1 MNKVSIEGFCSG
13 VKGFVFRDEVWRM
26 QAADF
31 PQYLSEEKKVNRN
44 HVQNLNCR
52 KMKMLFCGNG
62 VYVEIPLLQSTDVA
76 SERRARRTLG

>member
-1 MNKVSIEGFCSG
+1 VNKVSIEGFCSG
-13 VKGFVFRDEVWRM
+13 VKDFVFRDDVWRM

-31 PQYLSEEKKVNRN
+31 PQYLSEEKKVDRN

-52 KMKMLFCGNG
+52 KMKMVFCGNG
-62 VYVEIPLLQSTDVA
+62 VYVKIPLLQSTDVA